1 MTKTCTKCGETKS
14 REDFNKRAAVKDG
27 LRSRCKIC
35 DRAEAAK
42 WKSDNLARAS
52 ENTRKWKQDNADKVS
67 AYNREYHANN
77 QEARRQHQIAWHEQN
92 RGRHLATSKE
102 WKRKNAERVAAYA
115 AEWRKNNLHLK
126 CAQEAKR
133 RSAKAAFPLNADQK
147 AAVKHIYAFAKYLSK
162 KFNKSYHV
170 DHIVPLKGENVSGLH
185 VPWNLQVLPAATNL
199 SKSNKH

>member
-1 MTKTCTKCGETKS
+1 MTKACTKCGKTKP
-14 REDFNKRAAVKDG
+14 RADFNKRAAMKDG
-27 LRSRCKIC
+27 LRSQCKIC
-35 DRAEAAK
+35 DRAEASK
-42 WKSDNLARAS
+42 WANDNRDRSL
-52 ENTRKWKQDNADKVS
+52 ENSRKWRRDNADKVS

-77 QEARRQHQIAWHEQN
+77 QEARRQHRINWHENN
-92 RGRHLATSKE
+92 REKHLATSKE

-185 VPWNLQVLPAATNL
+185 VPWNLQVLPAATNM

>member
-1 MTKTCTKCGETKS
+1 MMKTCTKCGETKP
-14 REDFNKRAAVKDG
+14 RADFNKRAAAKDG
-27 LRSRCKIC
+27 LRSQCKIC

-42 WKSDNLARAS
+42 WKSDNSARAS

-77 QEARRQHQIAWHEQN
+77 KEARRQHRIAWHEQN

-133 RSAKAAFPLNADQK
+133 RSAKAAFPLNADQQD
-147 AAVKHIYAFAKYLSK
+147 AIKHIYAFAKYLSK
-162 KFNKSYHV
+162 KFNKSHHV

-185 VPWNLQVLPAATNL
+185 VPWNLQVLPAAKNL